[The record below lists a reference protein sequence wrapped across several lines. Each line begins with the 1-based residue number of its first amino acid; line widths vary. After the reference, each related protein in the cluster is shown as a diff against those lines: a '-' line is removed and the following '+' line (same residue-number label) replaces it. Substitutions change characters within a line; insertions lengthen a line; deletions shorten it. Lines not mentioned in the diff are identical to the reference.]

1 VRFSLPWLRDYVD
14 LPEGPEEIGR
24 VLTSIGFAVEGLD
37 EVEGDAVLDL
47 EITTNRPDAM
57 CHVGLARELAVKLG
71 RAFRPPSQRGLR
83 ETDAKSSDALAVEIA
98 AAEDCFWFTARVVRG
113 VTVGPSPDWLARRLR
128 SIGLQPINN
137 VVDVTNYVL
146 WETGQP
152 LHAFDFGKLTARA
165 SDGRPRIVV
174 RRAAAAGESLR
185 TLDGTART
193 LDARSL
199 VIADERG
206 AVGLGGVMGG
216 EDEKVS
222 EETRDIALEAAA
234 FDAKVVRQTAK
245 LAGLHT
251 DASHRFERGSDR
263 AAPAWASARA
273 AALIAEIAGGS
284 ICSGIAEARGAE
296 HVGERPWGTV
306 ERARLV
312 RFAGFDIAAQEI
324 VSTLTGLGFDVV
336 EAADA
341 GPEVWRATPPSWRE
355 NDFLPST
362 IEPTP
367 AWGAIEEADLFEE
380 VLRQVGLDRVPSH
393 LPAIAGR
400 DAGDEREHERRGLVR
415 SVLAGA
421 GLAEAVTYSFLSRA
435 EDQRFAPS
443 IGGEPLELENPIS
456 EGYQVLRRSVLGTL
470 IDAAHFN
477 LRRGADAVRL
487 FEAGKAYSTLG
498 ETEIVAILVGGA
510 TGNAWQGRVH
520 LGFPEL
526 KGIVEGLFDVFGR
539 AARWNPATARGWVA
553 GATAEI
559 LIDGRRVG
567 LAGRLDDADA
577 PFELHAAELELDA
590 LGFSGVSRVAPPA
603 RFPGIAVDTTVE
615 HARAFPWAALAD
627 EVAAHRPADLAEF
640 GLKDRFDGEGVA
652 AGRVRTTLWFH
663 YQAADRSLT
672 QDEVNERH
680 AALTARLAARIA
692 EDRP

>member
-14 LPEGPEEIGR
+14 LPEGPEELGR
-24 VLTSIGFAVEGLD
+24 VLTAIGFAVEGLD

-57 CHVGLARELAVKLG
+57 CHVGLARELSVKLG
-71 RAFRPPSQRGLR
+71 RTFRPPSQRGLR
-83 ETDAKSSDALAVEIA
+83 ETDAKASDALSVAIA
-98 AAEDCFWFTARVVRG
+98 APHDCFWFTARVIRG

-128 SIGLQPINN
+128 SIGLAPINN

-152 LHAFDFGKLTARA
+152 LHAFDFGKLVVRSA
-165 SDGRPRIVV
+165 SGQPAIVV
-174 RRAAAAGESLR
+174 RRATAGEALR

-193 LDARSL
+193 LDGRSL

-216 EDEKVS
+216 EDEKVL
-222 EETRDIALEAAA
+222 EGTVDIALEAAA
-234 FDAKVVRQTAK
+234 FDAKIVRQTAK

-273 AALIAEIAGGS
+273 AALIAEIAGGT
-284 ICSGIAEARGAE
+284 ILSGIAEARGAE
-296 HVGERPWGTV
+296 VADEKPWGTV
-306 ERARLV
+306 DRARLV
-312 RFAGFDIAAQEI
+312 RFAGFDIAAEEI
-324 VSTLTGLGFDVV
+324 SGTLAGLGFTVV
-336 EAADA
+336 AEAPD
-341 GPEVWRATPPSWRE
+341 VWRATPPSWRE

-362 IEPTP
+362 ETPTP
-367 AWGAIEEADLFEE
+367 PWGAIEEADLFEE

-400 DAGDEREHERRGLVR
+400 DAGDEREHQRRAVVR
-415 SVLAGA
+415 DVLAGS

-435 EDQRFAPS
+435 EDERFAS
-443 IGGEPLELENPIS
+443 LVGGQPLELENPIS

-470 IDAAHFN
+470 VDAAHFN

-487 FEAGKAYSTLG
+487 FEAGKAYSTEG
-498 ETEIVAILVGGA
+498 EVEIVTILVGGA
-510 TGNAWQGRVH
+510 TGNAWQGRQQF
-520 LGFPEL
+520 GFSEL
-526 KGIVEGLFDVFGR
+526 KGIVEGLFDFF
-539 AARWNPATARGWVA
+539 ARSSRWAPTSASGWVE

-559 LIDGRRVG
+559 LLEGRRVG
-567 LAGRLDDADA
+567 LAGRVDDSEA
-577 PFELHAAELELDA
+577 PFELYAAELQLEA
-590 LGFSGVSRVAPPA
+590 LGFSPVSRVAPPA

-615 HARAFPWAALAD
+615 HPRDFPWAALAD
-627 EVAAHRPADLAEF
+627 EVVARRPADLADF
-640 GLKDRFDGEGVA
+640 GLKDRFEGDGVA
-652 AGRVRTTLWFH
+652 DGRVRTTLWFH

-692 EDRP
+692 EDRR